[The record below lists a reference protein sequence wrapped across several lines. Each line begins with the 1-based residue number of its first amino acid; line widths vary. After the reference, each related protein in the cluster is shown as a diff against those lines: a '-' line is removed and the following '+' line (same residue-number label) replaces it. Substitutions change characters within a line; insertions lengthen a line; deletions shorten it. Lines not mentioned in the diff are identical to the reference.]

1 MKTLYLHIGTA
12 KTGTT
17 SLQKFFAINRELLKK
32 KGYDFPEMPFSFED
46 VGQKNRNG
54 HFLTLFGEDDPED
67 KWQQGFATIK
77 EAFLKSEKVIISDE
91 QIWIVQVK
99 DGFWESVCAEAKRMG
114 AALKV
119 IVYLRRQDEIA
130 ESHWNQKVKGRPK
143 LSSTFM
149 EFIHEGGY
157 DFFPLNY
164 GKTIDHVASHV
175 GKENLRV
182 RVFER
187 QQFAGG
193 SLFTDFLEF
202 LGLGLTEEYKM
213 PGHVSNLRLPD
224 NVVEIKRLINSIES
238 YQKEAIPNFYWD
250 AIRQAYGLGT
260 MKEIPVHKSSM
271 FSPEE
276 RREYLEQ
283 FSEGNAHVAKEYL
296 GREDGTLF
304 YGEVSSLPKWE
315 PNERD
320 MLIDMIRVFAGA
332 DTYLFARQEE
342 LSKQL
347 EQTNQKLVEI
357 YNSAPYRML
366 RKIIRK
372 K

>member
-17 SLQKFFAINRELLKK
+17 SLQKFFAINRDILRK
-32 KGYDFPEMPFSFED
+32 KGFDFPEMPFHFED

-54 HFLTLFGEDDPED
+54 HFLTLFGGEDPEG
-67 KWQQGFATIK
+67 KWKQGFAAIE
-77 EAFLKSEKVIISDE
+77 EAFRSHEKVIISDE

-99 DGFWESVCAEAKRMG
+99 DGFWEQVCAQAKRMG
-114 AALKV
+114 AQLKV

-143 LSSTFM
+143 LSSTFS
-149 EFIHEGGY
+149 EFINEGGY
-157 DFFPLNY
+157 DFFPLDY
-164 GKTIDHVASHV
+164 GRTIDHVASHV
-175 GKENLRV
+175 GRDNLRV

-187 QQFAGG
+187 QQFSGG

-238 YQKEAIPNFYWD
+238 YQKDSIPNFYWD

-260 MKEIPVHKSSM
+260 MKEIPVHKSGM
-271 FSPEE
+271 FSREE
-276 RREYLEQ
+276 REEYLNRFAE
-283 FSEGNAHVAKEYL
+283 SNAHVAREYL

-304 YGEVSSLPKWE
+304 
-315 PNERD
+315 
-320 MLIDMIRVFAGA
+320 
-332 DTYLFARQEE
+332 
-342 LSKQL
+342 
-347 EQTNQKLVEI
+347 
-357 YNSAPYRML
+357 
-366 RKIIRK
+366 
-372 K
+372 